1 MANHKIILGL
11 FLLFSFSSF
20 SQITK
25 DSIQVKKVQKHPFL
39 SDHRKMLVVKNGTK
53 TDSLKTYMDPGSG
66 CQSSLFENDSSF
78 IYIECNGNW
87 INISKQNGE
96 IHFLKW
102 NWEKEIK
109 DNYIGTFQRSKG
121 DYYKIV
127 IKENPKLY
135 FFKDPSKPK

>member
-53 TDSLKTYMDPGSG
+53 TDSLKTYMNPGSG

-109 DNYIGTFQRSKG
+109 DNYIGTFQKSKG

-127 IKENPKLY
+127 IKENPQLY